1 MTDRTADYEATNR
14 EFWDRD
20 ADDYQE
26 VHESQ
31 LSATDGRW
39 GVWAIPES
47 DIEALGDVSGLD
59 VLELGCGGAQHAN
72 GVARDARRRVGLDQS
87 VAQLGHAVA
96 NLERAEL
103 RMPLV
108 CASATATPFRD
119 ESFDVVFCD
128 HGAMSFCD
136 PYATVPEA
144 SRLLRP
150 DGLLVFNCSTLFRN
164 LCFPTDD
171 PDALITRTLHSA
183 YFGARAFDWGDGTID
198 FQIPHGEWIRLFA
211 AHGLVV
217 EDLIELQPPPAAET
231 TFPDFADLSWAR
243 SWPGEEI
250 WRVRKISVG
259 RR

>member
-128 HGAMSFCD
+128 HGAMSFAD
-136 PYATVPEA
+136 PYRTVQEA
-144 SRLLRP
+144 ARLLRP
-150 DGLLVFNCSTLFRN
+150 GGLFAFNTLSALYFMCWDADRER
-164 LCFPTDD
+164 PDD
-171 PDALITRTLHSA
+171 RFHVD
-183 YFGARAFDWGDGTID
+183 YFDLRVWEAESVD
-198 FQIPHGEWIRLFA
+198 FQLPYGEWIRLFRR
-211 AHGLVV
+211 HGLEV
-217 EDLIELQPPPAAET
+217 EDLIEPRPHARAASSYGDVVER
-231 TFPDFADLSWAR
+231 DWAR
-243 SWPGEEI
+243 RWPAENI
-250 WRVRKISVG
+250 WKLRKSG
-259 RR
+259 